1 MKILKIMKEGD
12 FVAKS
17 RRGKNIKG
25 LTVMG
30 TCPVCGRTGVKLLW
44 ETKNEENES
53 LNVCNR
59 CGK

>member
-1 MKILKIMKEGD
+1 MKEGD
-12 FVAKS
+12 FVAKAK
-17 RRGKNIKG
+17 RGKNIKKPG
-25 LTVMG
+25 WKG